1 MHRKTYSCEMCRL
14 QPGGRSRHDAIK
26 SLVAHDAE
34 LIERVGWVAHA
45 MTDRPLIHTHGLQE
59 RFDHPD
65 LEIRLAVPPEKRYHL
80 LAPIAEAV
88 KAGRRF
94 QVGGEDP
101 TLFSVPIRFIAREE
115 SGRMVLR
122 AIFPDPAGRFP
133 DDPGCPPEWAEQVLQ
148 DR

>member
-1 MHRKTYSCEMCRL
+1 MHRKTCSCNMCRL
-14 QPGGRSRHDAIK
+14 QQGGLSHHDALG
-26 SLVAHDAE
+26 SVVVRDAD
-34 LIERVGWVAHA
+34 LIERFGWVAHT
-45 MTDRPLIHTHGLQE
+45 MTDQPLIHTHGLQE

-65 LEIRLAVPPEKRYHL
+65 LEIRLAVPPNKRYSF

-94 QVGGEDP
+94 QAGEEDH
-101 TLFSVPIRFIAREE
+101 TVFSVPIRFIAREE

-133 DDPGCPPEWAEQVLQ
+133 DDPGCPPEWAEQLLQ
-148 DR
+148 DI